1 MHAATSASSLR
12 PAVVL
17 ACLGAQGADLN
28 LVRSLGEQGVPVI
41 VIGEYEFPPSGYSR
55 HCVEYICARNFTRRP
70 EQLLRVLRE
79 LRVRH
84 GQALPVFPT
93 ADTDLRALV
102 ALHADLVG
110 TALWVSASPDTVQRM
125 MDKRRFAAMAQALRL
140 PVPLTYAPGTL
151 QEVEALS
158 RVVDFPVV
166 LKPAHPTAW
175 KRPGLDPAIARAKA
189 LVIDAPDELMRVCCR
204 IAPHG
209 LDVVVQDY
217 VPGNDDLHYSVHAW
231 IARSGAI
238 ERVAT
243 TRKWRTYPVQVGTG
257 CLVETVSM
265 PDLEAEAAD
274 ILGKLRLRGMVVMNF
289 KRDARTGQFMLLEVN
304 PRLSC
309 NSLLLTR
316 AGFNLPWLVYQEI
329 CGRPALSADTAAA
342 PACAPAPATWRV
354 GVRYL
359 SAKADFLA
367 FRAQAREGRMGW
379 VDYLRSVLRPG
390 MVYRALDL
398 SDMGPPVQMAADWF
412 ALKCKGSGR
421 WVRSRLGMTTI

>member
-1 MHAATSASSLR
+1 MNAADHPPAQR

-55 HCVEYICARNFTRRP
+55 HCIEYICARNFTRRP
-70 EQLLRVLRE
+70 EHLLRVLRE

-110 TALWVSASPDTVQRM
+110 TALWVSASPDTVNRM
-125 MDKRRFAAMAQALRL
+125 MDKRRFAALAQALRL
-140 PVPLTYAPGTL
+140 PVPVTHAPRTL
-151 QEVEALS
+151 QDVEALS
-158 RVVDFPVV
+158 RVVDYPVV

-175 KRPGLDPAIARAKA
+175 QRPGLDPAIARAKA
-189 LVIDAPDELMRVCCR
+189 LVIDTPDELMRVCCR

-209 LDVVVQDY
+209 LEVVVQDY
-217 VPGNDDLHYSVHAW
+217 VPGSDDLHYSVHAW
-231 IARSGAI
+231 IRRDGEI
-238 ERVAT
+238 EQVAT
-243 TRKWRTYPVQVGTG
+243 TRKWRTFPVQVGTG
-257 CLVETVSM
+257 CHVETVSV
-265 PDLEAEAAD
+265 PDLESESRD
-274 ILGKLRLRGMVVMNF
+274 ILAMLKLRGMVVMNF
-289 KRDARTGQFMLLEVN
+289 KRDACTGQFMLLEVN

-316 AGFNLPWLVYQEI
+316 AGFNLPWRVYNEV
-329 CGRPALSADTAAA
+329 CGGPVAVATPAE
-342 PACAPAPATWRV
+342 WRV

-359 SAKADFLA
+359 NAKADFHA
-367 FRAQAREGRMGW
+367 FRTLAREGRIGW
-379 VDYLRSVLRPG
+379 GAYLRSVLRPG
-390 MVYRALDL
+390 MVYRAFDL
-398 SDMGPPVQMAADWF
+398 GDMGPPVQMTADWL

-421 WVRSRLGMTTI
+421 WVRNRLGLNAT

>member
-1 MHAATSASSLR
+1 MNAAAPTPSQR

-55 HCVEYICARNFTRRP
+55 HCVEYICASNFTRRP
-70 EQLLRVLRE
+70 ELLLGVLRE

-93 ADTDLRALV
+93 ADTDLRTLV

-110 TALWVSASPDTVQRM
+110 TVLWVSASPDTVNRM
-125 MDKRRFAAMAQALRL
+125 MDKRRFAALAQALRL
-140 PVPLTYAPGTL
+140 PVPATHAPRTL

-158 RVVDFPVV
+158 RLVDYPVV

-189 LVIDAPDELMRVCCR
+189 LVIDEPDELMRLCCR

-209 LDVVVQDY
+209 LDVVLQDY
-217 VPGNDDLHYSVHAW
+217 VPGGDDLHYSVHAW
-231 IARSGAI
+231 ISRGGVV

-243 TRKWRTYPVQVGTG
+243 TRKWRTFPVQVGTG
-257 CLVETVSM
+257 CYVETVSV

-274 ILGKLRLRGMVVMNF
+274 ILALLKLRGMVVMNF
-289 KRDARTGQFMLLEVN
+289 KRDARTGQFMLLEIN

-316 AGFNLPWLVYQEI
+316 AGFNLPWQVYQEV
-329 CGRPALSADTAAA
+329 CGRSVTVS
-342 PACAPAPATWRV
+342 TGWRV

-359 SAKADFLA
+359 SAKADFMA
-367 FRAQAREGRMGW
+367 FRTLAREGRMGW
-379 VDYLRSVLRPG
+379 GEYLRSVLRPG
-390 MVYRALDL
+390 LVYRALDL
-398 SDMGPPVQMAADWF
+398 GDLGPPVQMAADWL
-412 ALKCKGSGR
+412 ALKFKGSGR
-421 WVRSRLGMTTI
+421 WVRSRLGLNTI

>member
-1 MHAATSASSLR
+1 MHAAHPASSPR

-55 HCVEYICARNFTRRP
+55 HCVEYICAHQFTRRP

-110 TALWVSASPDTVQRM
+110 TALWVSASPDTVNRM

-140 PVPLTYAPGTL
+140 PVPATHAPTTL

-175 KRPGLDPAIARAKA
+175 KRPGMDPAIARAKA

-209 LDVVVQDY
+209 LDIVVQDY

-231 IARSGAI
+231 IGRSGAI

-257 CLVETVSM
+257 CLVETVSV

-274 ILGKLRLRGMVVMNF
+274 ILRQLRLRGMVVMNF

-304 PRLSC
+304 PRLSA

-316 AGFNLPWLVYQEI
+316 AGFNLPWLVYQEV
-329 CGRPALSADTAAA
+329 CGRVAPEEAAVA
-342 PACAPAPATWRV
+342 VSWRV

-367 FRAQAREGRMGW
+367 FRTLAREGRMGW
-379 VDYLRSVLRPG
+379 ADYLRSVLRLG

-398 SDMGPPVQMAADWF
+398 SDMGPPVQMTTDWL
-412 ALKCKGSGR
+412 ARKCKGSGR
-421 WVRSRLGMTTI
+421 WVRSRLGLNTV

>member
-1 MHAATSASSLR
+1 M
-12 PAVVL
+12 
-17 ACLGAQGADLN
+17 
-28 LVRSLGEQGVPVI
+28 PVI

-55 HCVEYICARNFTRRP
+55 HCIEYICARNFTRCP
-70 EQLLRVLRE
+70 ENLLRVLRE

-110 TALWVSASPDTVQRM
+110 TALWVSAAPDTVNRM

-140 PVPLTYAPGTL
+140 PVPSTHAPCTL

-204 IAPHG
+204 IAPYG

-217 VPGNDDLHYSVHAW
+217 VPGADDLHYSVHAW
-231 IARSGAI
+231 IGRSGAI
-238 ERVAT
+238 ERVVT
-243 TRKWRTYPVQVGTG
+243 TRKWRTFPIQVGTG
-257 CLVETVSM
+257 CYVETVSV
-265 PDLEAEAAD
+265 PDLEAEATD
-274 ILGKLRLRGMVVMNF
+274 ILAQLRLRGMVVMNF
-289 KRDARTGQFMLLEVN
+289 KRDVRTGQFMLLEVN

-316 AGFNLPWLVYQEI
+316 AGFNLPWLVYNEV
-329 CGRPALSADTAAA
+329 CGRQTVAPALAD
-342 PACAPAPATWRV
+342 WRV
-354 GVRYL
+354 GMRYL

-367 FRAQAREGRMGW
+367 FRALAREGRMGW
-379 VDYLRSVLRPG
+379 GEYLRSVLRPG

-398 SDMGPPVQMAADWF
+398 SDMGPPVQMAADWL

-421 WVRSRLGMTTI
+421 WVRSRLGLNII

>member
-1 MHAATSASSLR
+1 MHAAPSATSANAQR

-55 HCVEYICARNFTRRP
+55 YCVEYICARHFTRRP
-70 EQLLRVLRE
+70 EHLLRVLRE

-110 TALWVSASPDTVQRM
+110 TALWVSASPDTVNRM
-125 MDKRRFAAMAQALRL
+125 MDKRRFAATAQALRL
-140 PVPLTYAPGTL
+140 PVPATHVPRTL

-175 KRPGLDPAIARAKA
+175 MRPGMDPAIARAKA
-189 LVIDAPDELMRVCCR
+189 LVIDAPAELMRVCCR

-209 LDVVVQDY
+209 LDVVLQDY
-217 VPGNDDLHYSVHAW
+217 VPGDDDLHYSVHAW
-231 IARSGAI
+231 IGRNGAV

-243 TRKWRTYPVQVGTG
+243 TRKWRTFPVQAGTG
-257 CLVETVSM
+257 CLVETVSV
-265 PDLEAEAAD
+265 PDLEAESRD
-274 ILGKLRLRGMVVMNF
+274 ILAMLRLRGMVVMNF

-304 PRLSC
+304 PRLTC

-316 AGFNLPWLVYQEI
+316 AGFNLPWLVYNEV
-329 CGRPALSADTAAA
+329 CSRPMEVAAAADTS
-342 PACAPAPATWRV
+342 TETEVWRV
-354 GVRYL
+354 GLRYL
-359 SAKADFLA
+359 NAKADFLA
-367 FRAQAREGRMGW
+367 FRTLAQQGRMGW
-379 VDYLRSVLRPG
+379 MDYLRSVLRPG

-398 SDMGPPVQMAADWF
+398 GDMGPPVQMACDWM
-412 ALKCKGSGR
+412 ALKFKGSRR
-421 WVRSRLGMTTI
+421 WVRSRLGLSGV

>member
-1 MHAATSASSLR
+1 MHAATPAHSQR

-55 HCVEYICARNFTRRP
+55 HCIEYICARNFTRRP
-70 EQLLRVLRE
+70 EHLLRVLRE

-102 ALHADLVG
+102 ALHGDLVG
-110 TALWVSASPDTVQRM
+110 TALWVSASPDTVNRM
-125 MDKRRFAAMAQALRL
+125 MDKRRFAALAQALRL
-140 PVPLTYAPGTL
+140 PVPATHAPRSL
-151 QEVEALS
+151 QEIEALS
-158 RVVDFPVV
+158 RVIDFPVV

-175 KRPGLDPAIARAKA
+175 MRPGMDPAIARAKA
-189 LVIDAPDELMRVCCR
+189 LVIDEPDELMRVCCR

-231 IARSGAI
+231 IRRDGEI
-238 ERVAT
+238 EQVAT
-243 TRKWRTYPVQVGTG
+243 TRKWRTFPVQVGTG
-257 CLVETVSM
+257 CYVETVSM
-265 PDLEAEAAD
+265 PDLEAESRD
-274 ILGKLRLRGMVVMNF
+274 ILAMLRLRGMVVMNY

-316 AGFNLPWLVYQEI
+316 AGFNLPWGVYREA
-329 CGRPALSADTAAA
+329 CGQPVTAS
-342 PACAPAPATWRV
+342 TEWQV

-359 SAKADFLA
+359 NAKADFLA
-367 FRAQAREGRMGW
+367 FRTLAREGRMGW
-379 VDYLRSVLRPG
+379 SEYLRSVLRTG

-398 SDMGPPVQMAADWF
+398 TDMGPPVQMACDWL
-412 ALKCKGSGR
+412 ARKCKGSGR
-421 WVRSRLGMTTI
+421 WVRNRLGLNAI

>member
-1 MHAATSASSLR
+1 MHAVSHASSPR

-28 LVRSLGEQGVPVI
+28 LVRSLGEEGVPVI

-55 HCVEYICARNFTRRP
+55 YCIEYICARNFTRRP
-70 EQLLRVLRE
+70 EHLLQVLRE

-84 GQALPVFPT
+84 GQALPVFPS
-93 ADTDLRALV
+93 ADPDLCALV
-102 ALHADLVG
+102 SLHADLVG
-110 TALWVSASPDTVQRM
+110 TALWVSASPDTVHRM
-125 MDKRRFAAMAQALRL
+125 MDKRRFAALAQALRL
-140 PVPLTYAPGTL
+140 PVPATHAPRTL

-158 RVVDFPVV
+158 RVIDFPVV
-166 LKPAHPTAW
+166 LKPAHPVAW
-175 KRPGLDPAIARAKA
+175 KRPGLDPVIARAKA
-189 LVIDAPDELMRVCCR
+189 MVIDAPEELMRVCCR

-209 LDVVVQDY
+209 LDVIVQDY
-217 VPGNDDLHYSVHAW
+217 VPGSDDLHYSVHAW
-231 IARSGAI
+231 INRSGVV

-243 TRKWRTYPVQVGTG
+243 TRKWRTFPVQVGTG
-257 CLVETVSM
+257 CHVETVSV

-274 ILGKLRLRGMVVMNF
+274 ILALLKLRGMVVMNF
-289 KRDARTGQFMLLEVN
+289 KRDVRSGQFMLLEVN

-316 AGFNLPWLVYQEI
+316 AGFNLPWRVYNET
-329 CGRPALSADTAAA
+329 CGRQVTAA
-342 PACAPAPATWRV
+342 PPEWRV

-367 FRAQAREGRMGW
+367 FRTLAREGRMGW
-379 VDYLRSVLRPG
+379 GEYLRSVLRPG

-398 SDMGPPVQMAADWF
+398 RDMGPPVQMAADWL
-412 ALKCKGSGR
+412 ALKGKGSGR
-421 WVRSRLGMTTI
+421 WVRSRLGLNAV